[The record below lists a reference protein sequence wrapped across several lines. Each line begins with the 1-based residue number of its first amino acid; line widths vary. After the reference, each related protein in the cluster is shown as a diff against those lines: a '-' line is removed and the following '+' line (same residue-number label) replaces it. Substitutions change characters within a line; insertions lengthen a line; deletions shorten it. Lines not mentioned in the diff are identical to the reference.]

1 MRSMNIGPIW
11 VNPLNMTSGGG
22 LIWQELL
29 PRHYKL
35 DWILTTRDDEKE
47 KNMHF
52 LQLIVKP
59 TSEQLFARPHH
70 AGWLFSWDFPGEIPI
85 CLPQMQ
91 VWWRSSAAFFLICG
105 WMVMIPFSTASHL
118 YCAFNGKYSHI
129 LMRLDQTGRG
139 WFGGF
144 WIHYNSLLYLW
155 S

>member
-1 MRSMNIGPIW
+1 MRSMNIGPQ

-70 AGWLFSWDFPGEIPI
+70 AG
-85 CLPQMQ
+85 
-91 VWWRSSAAFFLICG
+91 
-105 WMVMIPFSTASHL
+105 
-118 YCAFNGKYSHI
+118 
-129 LMRLDQTGRG
+129 
-139 WFGGF
+139 
-144 WIHYNSLLYLW
+144 
-155 S
+155 